1 MLASLPQILLGRDLA
16 AWFDA
21 TTRLYTVE
29 VQNFSG
35 LEVESFTGKEVLGEG
50 FEFRVVC
57 LSTDASLDITQ
68 LLGKQAVLSMRTSD
82 GGTTKRSGYVREAAG
97 LGADGGLARYELV
110 LVPSWWQLTQRRTN
124 RLFVERTVA
133 QIIEE
138 VLSAYS
144 ARLDWQFSDDVAGF
158 LEGARPRSL
167 CCQYRETDHDFLA
180 RLLAEEGLGLRI
192 EELDASE
199 AGDAPA
205 HRVFLFADS
214 TALPQDAS
222 SASGIGGA
230 GLRYH
235 RADALEEQD
244 AITAFG
250 PLRRIQA
257 RATSLIT
264 WDYANKRPIV
274 ASLGALTPAGAAP
287 DIEQLDT
294 ASAYAAADAA
304 DAERYVRL
312 MREAQEAS
320 EHRQIGASNV
330 RTLRPGTWFALT
342 EAEQAGFASP
352 GTPARYL
359 VLEVQHA
366 GLNNLPRPVAESAA
380 VLRAAHARS
389 QDALG
394 AAHSGVLRD
403 DPDAADLFAAAQARG
418 YANRFITQALTTP
431 WRPAHTRLQASPRL
445 EGLQI
450 ATVCGPDGSTQAQ
463 GNDELYTDGHG
474 RIRLKFGWDSAQR
487 VTPWVRVARRY
498 AGAGQGWQAIPR
510 IGQEV
515 LVRFLEG
522 DIDRPIVVGTVYN
535 GQGEAGTPP
544 TPNGLSLK
552 TSDPSVYTQAADRRP
567 SAQGN
572 AVAGASPAW
581 HGASPDA
588 QGHRNP
594 AALSGLKS
602 AEIGRA
608 HV

>member
-1 MLASLPQILLGRDLA
+1 ML
-16 AWFDA
+16 
-21 TTRLYTVE
+21 
-29 VQNFSG
+29 
-35 LEVESFTGKEVLGEG
+35 
-50 FEFRVVC
+50 FR
-57 LSTDASLDITQ
+57 S
-68 LLGKQAVLSMRTSD
+68 
-82 GGTTKRSGYVREAAG
+82 
-97 LGADGGLARYELV
+97 
-110 LVPSWWQLTQRRTN
+110 
-124 RLFVERTVA
+124 
-133 QIIEE
+133 
-138 VLSAYS
+138 
-144 ARLDWQFSDDVAGF
+144 
-158 LEGARPRSL
+158 RPRSL

-192 EELDASE
+192 EERDASE

-205 HRVFLFADS
+205 HRVLLFADS

-389 QDALG
+389 QGEPGATSTLAFSPTQVDAT
-394 AAHSGVLRD
+394 RD

-463 GNDELYTDGHG
+463 GNDELYTDG
-474 RIRLKFGWDSAQR
+474 Q
-487 VTPWVRVARRY
+487 
-498 AGAGQGWQAIPR
+498 
-510 IGQEV
+510 
-515 LVRFLEG
+515 
-522 DIDRPIVVGTVYN
+522 
-535 GQGEAGTPP
+535 
-544 TPNGLSLK
+544 
-552 TSDPSVYTQAADRRP
+552 
-567 SAQGN
+567 
-572 AVAGASPAW
+572 
-581 HGASPDA
+581 
-588 QGHRNP
+588 
-594 AALSGLKS
+594 
-602 AEIGRA
+602 IGRA